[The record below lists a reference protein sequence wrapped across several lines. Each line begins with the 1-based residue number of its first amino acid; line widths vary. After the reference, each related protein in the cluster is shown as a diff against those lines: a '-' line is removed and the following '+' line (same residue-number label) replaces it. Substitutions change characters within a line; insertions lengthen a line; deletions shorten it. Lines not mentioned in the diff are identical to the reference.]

1 MDQHPLTG
9 CFFFAIIYLSFVS
22 LPTTAVMPFGR
33 FSISGDRNL
42 PNQLYFI
49 MAIKLAVLQYQ
60 DQVIAEIKEIVDDG
74 KPIGYL
80 FTNAHRIITEK
91 QFLAESDDDRQIQIT
106 LSPWILLSADK
117 EVLVPRHQVV
127 TIVEPI
133 DSLKEMYLEKINGS
147 ESNSTSK

>member
-1 MDQHPLTG
+1 
-9 CFFFAIIYLSFVS
+9 
-22 LPTTAVMPFGR
+22 MPFGR

-49 MAIKLAVLQYQ
+49 MAIKLAVLQDQ
-60 DQVIAEIKEIVDDG
+60 DQVIAEIKELVDDG
-74 KPIGYL
+74 KPVGYL
-80 FTNAHRIITEK
+80 FGNAHRIITEK
-91 QFLAESDDDRQIQIT
+91 EFLAESDDERQIQIT

-117 EVLVPRHQVV
+117 DVLVPRHQVV

-147 ESNSTSK
+147 ESNSTGK

>member
-1 MDQHPLTG
+1 
-9 CFFFAIIYLSFVS
+9 
-22 LPTTAVMPFGR
+22 MPFGR

-49 MAIKLAVLQYQ
+49 MAIKLAVLQDQ
-60 DQVIAEIKEIVDDG
+60 DQVIAEIKELVDNG
-74 KPIGYL
+74 KPVGYL
-80 FTNAHRIITEK
+80 FGNAHRIMTERE
-91 QFLAESDDDRQIQIT
+91 FLAESDDERQIQIT

-133 DSLKEMYLEKINGS
+133 DSLKEMYMEKINGS
-147 ESNSTSK
+147 ESTSTDK

>member
-1 MDQHPLTG
+1 
-9 CFFFAIIYLSFVS
+9 
-22 LPTTAVMPFGR
+22 MPFGR

-49 MAIKLAVLQYQ
+49 MAIKLAVLQDQ
-60 DQVIAEIKEIVDDG
+60 DQVIAEIKELVDDG
-74 KPIGYL
+74 KPVGYL
-80 FTNAHRIITEK
+80 FGNPHRIITEK
-91 QFLAESDDDRQIQIT
+91 EFLAESDDERQIQIT

-117 EVLVPRHQVV
+117 DVLVPRHQVV

-147 ESNSTSK
+147 ESNSTDK

>member
-1 MDQHPLTG
+1 
-9 CFFFAIIYLSFVS
+9 
-22 LPTTAVMPFGR
+22 MPFGR

-49 MAIKLAVLQYQ
+49 MAIKLAVLQDQ
-60 DQVIAEIKEIVDDG
+60 DQVIAEIKELVDDG

-80 FTNAHRIITEK
+80 FTNAHRVLTEK
-91 QFLAESDDDRQIQIT
+91 QFLAESDDDRKVQIT

-147 ESNSTSK
+147 NGTSTDK

>member
-1 MDQHPLTG
+1 
-9 CFFFAIIYLSFVS
+9 
-22 LPTTAVMPFGR
+22 MPFGR

-49 MAIKLAVLQYQ
+49 MAIKLAVLQDQ
-60 DQVIAEIKEIVDDG
+60 DQVIAEIKELVDDG
-74 KPIGYL
+74 KPVGYL
-80 FTNAHRIITEK
+80 FGNAHRILTEK
-91 QFLAESDDDRQIQIT
+91 EFLAESDDDRQIQIT

-133 DSLKEMYLEKINGS
+133 DSLKEMYMEKINGS
-147 ESNSTSK
+147 ESTSTDK

>member
-1 MDQHPLTG
+1 MHVDTKVGQLEKL
-9 CFFFAIIYLSFVS
+9 CYNVFVREI
-22 LPTTAVMPFGR
+22 LTAVMPFGR

-49 MAIKLAVLQYQ
+49 MAIKLAVLQDQ
-60 DQVIAEIKEIVDDG
+60 DQIIAEIKELVDDG
-74 KPIGYL
+74 KPVGYL
-80 FTNAHRIITEK
+80 FTNAHCIITEK
-91 QFLAESDDDRQIQIT
+91 QFLAESDDDRQVQIT

-147 ESNSTSK
+147 DGTGTDK

>member
-1 MDQHPLTG
+1 M
-9 CFFFAIIYLSFVS
+9 S
-22 LPTTAVMPFGR
+22 
-33 FSISGDRNL
+33 
-42 PNQLYFI
+42 
-49 MAIKLAVLQYQ
+49 IKLAVLQDQ
-60 DQVIAEIKEIVDDG
+60 DQVIAEIKEVVDEG

-80 FTNAHRIITEK
+80 FTNAHRVLTEK
-91 QFLAESDDDRQIQIT
+91 QFLAESDDDRKVQIT

>member
-1 MDQHPLTG
+1 
-9 CFFFAIIYLSFVS
+9 
-22 LPTTAVMPFGR
+22 MPFGR

-49 MAIKLAVLQYQ
+49 MAIKLAVLQDQ
-60 DQVIAEIKEIVDDG
+60 DQVIAEIKELVDNG
-74 KPIGYL
+74 KPVGYL
-80 FTNAHRIITEK
+80 FGNAHRILTEK
-91 QFLAESDDDRQIQIT
+91 EFLAESDDDRQIQIT

-147 ESNSTSK
+147 ESTSTDK

>member
-1 MDQHPLTG
+1 
-9 CFFFAIIYLSFVS
+9 
-22 LPTTAVMPFGR
+22 MPFGR

-49 MAIKLAVLQYQ
+49 MAIKLAVLQDQ
-60 DQVIAEIKEIVDDG
+60 DQVIAEIKELVDNG
-74 KPIGYL
+74 KPVGYL
-80 FTNAHRIITEK
+80 FGNAHRIITEK
-91 QFLAESDDDRQIQIT
+91 EFLAESDDDRQIQIT

-133 DSLKEMYLEKINGS
+133 DSLKEMYMEKINGS
-147 ESNSTSK
+147 ESTSTDK

>member
-1 MDQHPLTG
+1 
-9 CFFFAIIYLSFVS
+9 
-22 LPTTAVMPFGR
+22 MPFGR

-49 MAIKLAVLQYQ
+49 MAIKLAVLQDQ
-60 DQVIAEIKEIVDDG
+60 NQVIAEIKEVVDED

-80 FTNAHRIITEK
+80 FANSHRVITEK
-91 QFLAESDDDRQIQIT
+91 QFLAESDDDRKIQIT

-147 ESNSTSK
+147 ESNSTDK

>member
-1 MDQHPLTG
+1 
-9 CFFFAIIYLSFVS
+9 
-22 LPTTAVMPFGR
+22 MPFGR

-117 EVLVPRHQVV
+117 EVLVPRHQVI

>member
-1 MDQHPLTG
+1 
-9 CFFFAIIYLSFVS
+9 
-22 LPTTAVMPFGR
+22 MPFGR

-49 MAIKLAVLQYQ
+49 MAIKLAVLQDQY
-60 DQVIAEIKEIVDDG
+60 QVIAEIKELLDDS

-80 FTNAHRIITEK
+80 FANPHLIITEK
-91 QFLAESDDDRQIQIT
+91 EILAESDDDRKIQIT
-106 LSPWILLSADK
+106 LSPWILLSAEK

-133 DSLKEMYLEKINGS
+133 DSVKEMYSEKLNGS
-147 ESNSTSK
+147 DGISTDE

>member
-1 MDQHPLTG
+1 M
-9 CFFFAIIYLSFVS
+9 S
-22 LPTTAVMPFGR
+22 
-33 FSISGDRNL
+33 
-42 PNQLYFI
+42 
-49 MAIKLAVLQYQ
+49 IKLAVLQDQ
-60 DQVIAEIKEIVDDG
+60 DQVIAEIKEVVDEG

-80 FTNAHRIITEK
+80 FANAHRIITEK

-133 DSLKEMYLEKINGS
+133 DSVKEMYLDKVNGS
-147 ESNSTSK
+147 ESISTDE

>member
-1 MDQHPLTG
+1 
-9 CFFFAIIYLSFVS
+9 
-22 LPTTAVMPFGR
+22 MPFGR

-49 MAIKLAVLQYQ
+49 MAIKLAVLQDQY
-60 DQVIAEIKEIVDDG
+60 QVIAEIKELLDDS

-80 FTNAHRIITEK
+80 FANPHLIITEK
-91 QFLAESDDDRQIQIT
+91 EILAESDDDRKIQIT
-106 LSPWILLSADK
+106 LSPWILLSAEK
-117 EVLVPRHQVV
+117 EVLVPRHHVV

-147 ESNSTSK
+147 ESNSTDK

>member
-1 MDQHPLTG
+1 
-9 CFFFAIIYLSFVS
+9 
-22 LPTTAVMPFGR
+22 MPFGR

-49 MAIKLAVLQYQ
+49 MAIKLAVLQDQ
-60 DQVIAEIKEIVDDG
+60 NQVIAEIKELVDDG

-80 FTNAHRIITEK
+80 FTNAHRVLTEK
-91 QFLAESDDDRQIQIT
+91 QFLAESDDDRKVQIT

-133 DSLKEMYLEKINGS
+133 DSLKEMYMEKINGS
-147 ESNSTSK
+147 ESTSTDK

>member
-1 MDQHPLTG
+1 
-9 CFFFAIIYLSFVS
+9 
-22 LPTTAVMPFGR
+22 MPFGR

-49 MAIKLAVLQYQ
+49 MAIKLAVLQDQ
-60 DQVIAEIKEIVDDG
+60 DQVIAEIKELVDNG
-74 KPIGYL
+74 KPVGYL
-80 FTNAHRIITEK
+80 FGNAHRIMTEK
-91 QFLAESDDDRQIQIT
+91 EFLAESDDDRQIQIT

-147 ESNSTSK
+147 ESNSTDK

>member
-1 MDQHPLTG
+1 
-9 CFFFAIIYLSFVS
+9 
-22 LPTTAVMPFGR
+22 MPFGR

-49 MAIKLAVLQYQ
+49 MAIKLAVLQDQ
-60 DQVIAEIKEIVDDG
+60 DQVIAEIKELVDNG
-74 KPIGYL
+74 KPVGYL
-80 FTNAHRIITEK
+80 FGNAHRIITERE
-91 QFLAESDDDRQIQIT
+91 FLAESDDDRQIQIT

-133 DSLKEMYLEKINGS
+133 DSLKEMYMEKINGS
-147 ESNSTSK
+147 ESTSTDK

>member
-1 MDQHPLTG
+1 
-9 CFFFAIIYLSFVS
+9 
-22 LPTTAVMPFGR
+22 MPFGR

-49 MAIKLAVLQYQ
+49 MAIKLAVLQDQ
-60 DQVIAEIKEIVDDG
+60 DQVIAEIKELVDDG
-74 KPIGYL
+74 KPVGYL
-80 FTNAHRIITEK
+80 FGNAHRIITERE
-91 QFLAESDDDRQIQIT
+91 FLAESDDDRQIQIT

-133 DSLKEMYLEKINGS
+133 DSLKEMYMEKINGS
-147 ESNSTSK
+147 ESTSTDK